1 MQKVHISRHLEVQKQ
16 ALTSSSAL
24 QILIT
29 TYNYNTEIA
38 AQWRKDCFFRT
49 IFHNQGFC
57 LIVGLKLSKNLWKE
71 IFLFENESWGCNEES
86 CSFSCEY
93 HEQVDYVTIFFSDAS
108 NRKWGILTSQQ
119 VKNVWLCSLSGF
131 SSTNHC
137 NDFDISFNFNFIL
150 KFLLRDDC
158 YQQFLFA
165 SILILICYKR
175 IKSIIYLLH
184 VTVRFRRIST
194 FTAALAEPRIFLWK

>member
-86 CSFSCEY
+86 CSFSCEVPWTGRLCY
-93 HEQVDYVTIFFSDAS
+93 YFF
-108 NRKWGILTSQQ
+108 
-119 VKNVWLCSLSGF
+119 
-131 SSTNHC
+131 
-137 NDFDISFNFNFIL
+137 
-150 KFLLRDDC
+150 
-158 YQQFLFA
+158 
-165 SILILICYKR
+165 
-175 IKSIIYLLH
+175 
-184 VTVRFRRIST
+184 FRRFKSQVRYFDFPAGKKCLTLFT
-194 FTAALAEPRIFLWK
+194 FWFF